1 MTEEQYQA
9 IEDCGAAEMP
19 VDETCEIVEITE
31 KEFYEDAQAVKRY
44 RKGQLQTKLKIRQAV
59 IRMAKDGV
67 PQMAKIYKEFSKVA
81 LVEMPKQD
89 SFGDALNELPDDSL
103 EDLQGTEEE
112 NNADGQ

>member
-19 VDETCEIVEITE
+19 LDETCEIVEITE
-31 KEFYEDAQAVKRY
+31 KEFYQDAQAVKRY

-81 LVEMPKQD
+81 LIEIPKQD
-89 SFGDALNELPDDSL
+89 PFDDEFDDDIPDLPDQPGD
-103 EDLQGTEEE
+103 
-112 NNADGQ
+112 NAQ